1 VPQAFN
7 LTAADFGGTSDP
19 YIVVHQ
25 LADAREKA
33 TKKNS
38 IYKTA
43 TVKKTI
49 DPVWNDEKVTVYVI
63 RRRLLPVLL

>member
-1 VPQAFN
+1 
-7 LTAADFGGTSDP
+7 
-19 YIVVHQ
+19 VVS
-25 LADAREKA
+25 ATGEKA

-49 DPVWNDEKVTVYVI
+49 DPVWNDEKVTVYVV
-63 RRRLLPVLL
+63 RA